1 MIDNN
6 VNLDYNS
13 DSDEY
18 IDISSKIQDNTEHI
32 FQFQLDN
39 EKLFLKYIGK
49 SSTIPDIIIKENFGQ
64 ESNMSLYNCIYSY
77 NELESR
83 KNKNDDINNSDLE
96 LFFPIIRLV
105 IIENDNKINNIV
117 SSIAVKINQKI
128 VYDEEINIWELY
140 WIEYIKTNN
149 YIRTEKIKK
158 DINSL
163 NILEK
168 LIELYIINKI

>member
-1 MIDNN
+1 MMIDNN

-77 NELESR
+77 NELE
-83 KNKNDDINNSDLE
+83 
-96 LFFPIIRLV
+96 
-105 IIENDNKINNIV
+105 
-117 SSIAVKINQKI
+117 
-128 VYDEEINIWELY
+128 
-140 WIEYIKTNN
+140 
-149 YIRTEKIKK
+149 
-158 DINSL
+158 
-163 NILEK
+163 
-168 LIELYIINKI
+168 